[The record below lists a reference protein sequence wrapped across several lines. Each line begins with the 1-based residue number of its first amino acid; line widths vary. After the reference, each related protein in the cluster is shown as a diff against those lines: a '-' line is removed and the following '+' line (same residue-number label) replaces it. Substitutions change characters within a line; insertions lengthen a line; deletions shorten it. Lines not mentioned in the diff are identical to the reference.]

1 MKFQKIKNGNFT
13 AAFFYEVGEFPLA
26 FEISVNKRKG
36 PLLKVWGGENYLEY
50 SFGLGKRAVDK
61 FALFGANFIQL
72 SLLCKFLEE
81 KDVSQALAKPETTT
95 KKENRGNGQG
105 I

>member
-13 AAFFYEVGEFPLA
+13 AAFFQEVGEFPLA
-26 FEISVNKRKG
+26 FEISVSKREG
-36 PLLKVWGGENYLEY
+36 PLLKVWSGENYLEY

-61 FALFGANFIQL
+61 FAMFGANFIQL
-72 SLLCKFLEE
+72 SLLCKFLKE
-81 KDVSQALAKPETTT
+81 DNSQALAGPGTTT
-95 KKENRGNGQG
+95 KENGRDGQG

>member
-13 AAFFYEVGEFPLA
+13 ATFFQEVGELPLA
-26 FEISVNKRKG
+26 FEISVNKREG
-36 PLLKVWGGENYLEY
+36 PLLKIWSGENYLEY

-61 FALFGANFIQL
+61 FAMFEGNFIQL
-72 SLLCKFLEE
+72 SLLCKFLKE
-81 KDVSQALAKPETTT
+81 KEDSQAIASSETT
-95 KKENRGNGQG
+95 KEKGGDGQG

>member
-1 MKFQKIKNGNFT
+1 VKFQKIKDGNFT
-13 AAFFYEVGEFPLA
+13 AAFFHEVGEFPLA

-36 PLLKVWGGENYLEY
+36 PLLKVWSGENYLEY

-61 FALFGANFIQL
+61 FALFGANFVQL
-72 SLLCKFLEE
+72 SLLCKFLKE
-81 KDVSQALAKPETTT
+81 KDDSQALAKLETTIKE
-95 KKENRGNGQG
+95 KKESGQS